1 MSASTLH
8 SPLFPYSPDTDPR
21 PAGVPWSYRDA
32 AEALGVCEATVARAA
47 RSGRVAS
54 IRVGRRVF
62 LTDAELRRLQR
73 EGF

>member
-1 MSASTLH
+1 MPATTLYG
-8 SPLFPYSPDTDPR
+8 PVTPCRPDTDPR
-21 PAGVPWSYRDA
+21 PAGLPWSYRDA
-32 AEALGVCEATVARAA
+32 AAALGVCEATVARAA

-62 LTDAELRRLQR
+62 LTDPELRRLQR